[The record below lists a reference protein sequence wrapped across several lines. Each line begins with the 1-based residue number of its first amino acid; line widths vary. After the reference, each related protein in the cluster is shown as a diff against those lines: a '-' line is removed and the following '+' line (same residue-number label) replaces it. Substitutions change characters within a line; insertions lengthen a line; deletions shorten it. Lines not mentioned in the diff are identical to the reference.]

1 MTLPIAFVLLC
12 SMALRASCNEAR
24 APQSLTYHK
33 YMSQQ
38 AKTRFGYR
46 GCGSGLRPLIRI
58 QAEISEIKRTE
69 IPPSVFRVIDI
80 QEVQDPTAQR
90 ERKRHLERRDEFL
103 LNKGLL
109 VDTVR
114 DEIPQLL
121 DEAPSLELFR
131 EDTVL
136 HLELGRTG
144 IDFEIVGKEQCKT
157 WLERMRWT
165 ARLALGWVEISRVD
179 VRPDVDPMSPYV
191 RVRWSMVAYPRLF
204 MQNAPIR
211 VDLLSIFELDGEG
224 LVKKHTITDV
234 DQSSLRLPAVIRSLF
249 SPAIAGIDPVAQIS
263 SSENVEF
270 M

>member
-1 MTLPIAFVLLC
+1 MSSPVTFMVLSL
-12 SMALRASCNEAR
+12 MALGASCNEAR
-24 APQSLTYHK
+24 APHSLTYRAP
-33 YMSQQ
+33 MSRQ
-38 AKTRFGYR
+38 AKTSAGYR
-46 GCGSGLRPLIRI
+46 RCGVGLRHLRPK
-58 QAEISEIKRTE
+58 QYEPKESKKTE
-69 IPPSVFRVIDI
+69 VSSGVFRVIDV
-80 QEVQDPTAQR
+80 QEVQDPTAQK

-114 DEIPQLL
+114 DEIPRIL
-121 DEAPSLELFR
+121 DDAPSLELFR

-179 VRPDVDPMSPYV
+179 VRPDVDPMSPFV

-204 MQNAPIR
+204 MQSSPIR

-234 DQSSLRLPAVIRSLF
+234 DQSSLRLPAVLRSLF
-249 SPAIAGIDPVAQIS
+249 SPALAGIEPVAQIS
-263 SSENVEF
+263 SSEHI
-270 M
+270 